1 LPIAAFSDSPRRSAT
16 LKNNKNKE
24 MIMIPVKRFVAVG
37 VAVATIATYSL
48 LQPCTAKAGDEG
60 TVLGDLAV
68 SQIAGT
74 PARADETTVITFS
87 IENAGSDRVLITG
100 LHVPGEEPG
109 RIMGFLGQGHSG
121 EIGSLPVRPGATE
134 TLDGRKLWI
143 EVGPLTRDLEPDTT
157 INARLVL
164 GTYETPL
171 LLHIGPIATGSTHK
185 ASNVGVAKTADH
197 STTESHIRAGC

>member
-1 LPIAAFSDSPRRSAT
+1 MPIAAFSDTPRRSVT

-24 MIMIPVKRFVAVG
+24 MIMIPVKRLVAVG

-68 SQIAGT
+68 SEIAAT
-74 PARADETTVITFS
+74 PARAGETTVITFS
-87 IENAGSDRVLITG
+87 VENAGSDRVLITG
-100 LHVPGEEPG
+100 LQMPGEEPG
-109 RIMGFLGQGHSG
+109 RIVGSLGQGHSG

-134 TLDGRKLWI
+134 TLDGRKVWI

-171 LLHIGPIATGSTHK
+171 PLHIGPIATGSTNK
-185 ASNVGVAKTADH
+185 ASNIGVAKTADQA
-197 STTESHIRAGC
+197 TTEPHTRAGC